1 MSRCIGCGAIIQS
14 NNPEQL
20 GYVAEAI
27 LIERGK
33 DVYCKRCYEIRNH
46 NFQYEVDNNLHNYYE
61 KMKII
66 KKEKALILLLIDI
79 MDIMGGFIPNLDQC
93 IGTNKVILVV
103 NKIDLLPKD
112 FKLTRFDKIIR
123 NLALKDGL
131 NLDSILYGSVKN
143 KEFVHK
149 IISKVTKIKYPNKSN
164 PFTKRKVRFNNC
176 YIVGHA
182 SVGKSTLMNQIGKI
196 YLEYKTD
203 VITTNSQFQTTLDF
217 IQWPLDKDSFLID
230 TPGIINPHN
239 FCAYL
244 KGESLH
250 IVMPKK
256 YIKPRTFQLQPNQT
270 IFLGGLVRLDFKGN
284 EKINVSFYVS
294 NELYI
299 HRTKTIHADEIFR
312 SQVTKL
318 LVPPFTDE
326 EKEKINHIE
335 MDNIGISQIAQFKN
349 YYFDSQFWLNIDD
362 VNEKYNY
369 PEFVFNFKQQL
380 DKFSFV
386 EYKTNYFHLGITKSS
401 DLYVMFMYENE
412 SISIKQDKMERLDSQ
427 QTSLQ
432 EAYELQLIDYLIHNW

>member
-1 MSRCIGCGAIIQS
+1 MIIVSRCIGCGAIIQS

-112 FKLTRFDKIIR
+112 FKLTRLDKIIR

-182 SVGKSTLMNQIGKI
+182 SVGKSTLMNQIGKM

-284 EKINVSFYVS
+284 ESGPSGGLMLTIAIYDKLVSKDLTNGLKIVG
-294 NELYI
+294 
-299 HRTKTIHADEIFR
+299 TGT
-312 SQVTKL
+312 
-318 LVPPFTDE
+318 
-326 EKEKINHIE
+326 
-335 MDNIGISQIAQFKN
+335 
-349 YYFDSQFWLNIDD
+349 
-362 VNEKYNY
+362 
-369 PEFVFNFKQQL
+369 
-380 DKFSFV
+380 
-386 EYKTNYFHLGITKSS
+386 
-401 DLYVMFMYENE
+401 
-412 SISIKQDKMERLDSQ
+412 
-427 QTSLQ
+427 
-432 EAYELQLIDYLIHNW
+432 IDYDGNVGQIDGVAYKLKGAVKKGADIFIAPTGENYQECVKLKKKKGYKIDIIEAKTFEQVIRQLENYKK

>member
-1 MSRCIGCGAIIQS
+1 MIIVSRCIGCGAIIQS

-270 IFLGGLVRLDFKGN
+270 LFLGGLVRLDFKGN

-326 EKEKINHIE
+326 EKEKI
-335 MDNIGISQIAQFKN
+335 DNIKN
-349 YYFDSQFWLNIDD
+349 
-362 VNEKYNY
+362 
-369 PEFVFNFKQQL
+369 L
-380 DKFSFV
+380 DF
-386 EYKTNYFHLGITKSS
+386 EITKPCNLFLSGIGFVHLVS
-401 DLYVMFMYENE
+401 LDAKVT
-412 SISIKQDKMERLDSQ
+412 IKIFKM
-427 QTSLQ
+427 
-432 EAYELQLIDYLIHNW
+432 IDVEIRNDD